1 MWRVVWWSGVISNI
15 SKKSS
20 KEPFPMLNVESA
32 NGRACLTNATSK
44 KRQRQSYEIAM
55 SEVWLGI
62 FESIPEKARAVA

>member
-1 MWRVVWWSGVISNI
+1 
-15 SKKSS
+15 
-20 KEPFPMLNVESA
+20 MLNVESA

-62 FESIPEKARAVA
+62 FESILEKARTFA